1 MSPEIKD
8 EVLHNGV
15 RVITEHNTAA
25 KSTSLGLWVNTGSRD
40 EGETLWGCS
49 HFLEHLLFKGTETK
63 SAKEISSLI
72 ENRGGYLNAFT
83 DRDMTV
89 YHARIL
95 SRDQDTA
102 TELLFDML
110 ENSLLRAPDIEMER
124 QVILEEIKQ
133 ALDDP
138 ATLIHDLY
146 TENIWRGSKA
156 AHSILGTTETISK
169 MPIEEIRDYYEENY
183 AGNVI
188 VVAAG
193 AVDREKLVSSIEI
206 LSKKGRGKRVKDRC
220 KPEHFPGRKYIP
232 RDTGQ
237 VQLSISTEGQPYAS
251 KDYAVQSIISSYLGL
266 GASSRL
272 FQEVREKRGLVYNI
286 YSYNQSLSDVGA
298 FSVFAGTS
306 KKYLGEVVEII
317 LRELEEM
324 KQGLDPETLET
335 VKHKTVGL
343 FVLGAE
349 STRQRMHHLGVST
362 LRFGRPRT
370 IEEVVSG
377 LESVSD
383 ADIQRVAESMFDSKK
398 IALTALG
405 VSEAEATDIESLIQ

>member
-15 RVITEHNTAA
+15 RVITEHNAAA

-49 HFLEHLLFKGTETK
+49 HFLEHLLFKGTETR

-83 DRDMTV
+83 DRDMTA

-102 TELLFDML
+102 TGLLFDML

-124 QVILEEIKQ
+124 QVILEEINQ
-133 ALDDP
+133 AHDDP

-156 AHSILGTTETISK
+156 AHSILGTSETISK
-169 MPIEEIRDYYEENY
+169 MPVEEIRDYYEENY

-193 AVDREKLVSSIEI
+193 AVAREKLVSSIEN

-237 VQLSISTEGQPYAS
+237 VQLSISTEGQPYTS

-335 VKHKTVGL
+335 VKHKTIGL
-343 FVLGAE
+343 FVLGSE
-349 STRQRMHHLGVST
+349 SNRQRMHHLGVST

-383 ADIQRVAESMFDSKK
+383 ADIQRVAELMFDSKK

-405 VSEAEATDIESLIQ
+405 VSEAEVTDIESLIQ

>member
-1 MSPEIKD
+1 MPLELKD

-15 RVITEHNTAA
+15 RVITEHNAAA
-25 KSTSLGLWVNTGSRD
+25 KSTSLGLWVNSGSRD
-40 EGETLWGCS
+40 EGETQWGCS
-49 HFLEHLLFKGTETK
+49 HFLEHLLFKGTGAR

-83 DRDMTV
+83 DRDMTA

-95 SRDQDTA
+95 SRDQEIA
-102 TELLFDML
+102 TELLLDML
-110 ENSLLRAPDIEMER
+110 ENSLLREPDIEMER

-133 ALDDP
+133 AHDDP
-138 ATLIHDLY
+138 VTLIHDLY

-156 AHSILGTTETISK
+156 AHPILGTSETISK
-169 MPIEEIRDYYEENY
+169 MPVEDIRDYYNEKY
-183 AGNVI
+183 AGNMI

-193 AVDREKLVSSIEI
+193 AVDREKLVSSIEN
-206 LSKKGRGKRVKDRC
+206 LSKKGKGKHAKDRC
-220 KPEHFPGRKYIP
+220 KPEHFSGRKYIP

-237 VQLSISTEGQPYAS
+237 VQLSISTPGQPYAS

-286 YSYNQSLSDVGA
+286 YTYNQSLSDVGA

-324 KQGLDPETLET
+324 KLGLDPETLET
-335 VKHKTVGL
+335 VKHKTIGL

-349 STRQRMHHLGVST
+349 SNRQRMHHLGVST

-377 LESVSD
+377 LEAVTGEE
-383 ADIQRVAESMFDSKK
+383 IQRVAEDMFDSKK
-398 IALTALG
+398 IAITALG
-405 VSEAEATDIESLIQ
+405 VSEAEAEYIESLI